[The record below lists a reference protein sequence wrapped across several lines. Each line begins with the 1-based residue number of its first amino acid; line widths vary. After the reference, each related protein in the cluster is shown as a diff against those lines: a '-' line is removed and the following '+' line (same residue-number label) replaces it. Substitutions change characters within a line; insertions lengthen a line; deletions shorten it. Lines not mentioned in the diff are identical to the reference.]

1 MGRGEGF
8 VGATLKDT
16 WTKPRG
22 VESGEVGGDDW
33 GRGRVL
39 GGKCRQLY
47 LNNNKIIIIIINK
60 IRYAFLYKLI
70 AIYCFLFEF

>member
-22 VESGEVGGDDW
+22 VESGEGGGDSW
-33 GRGRVL
+33 GGRGVV
-39 GGKCRQLY
+39 GENADNCTWTTIK
-47 LNNNKIIIIIINK
+47 
-60 IRYAFLYKLI
+60 
-70 AIYCFLFEF
+70 

>member
-22 VESGEVGGDDW
+22 VESGEGGGDSW
-33 GRGRVL
+33 GGRGVV
-39 GGKCRQLY
+39 GENADNCT
-47 LNNNKIIIIIINK
+47 
-60 IRYAFLYKLI
+60 
-70 AIYCFLFEF
+70 